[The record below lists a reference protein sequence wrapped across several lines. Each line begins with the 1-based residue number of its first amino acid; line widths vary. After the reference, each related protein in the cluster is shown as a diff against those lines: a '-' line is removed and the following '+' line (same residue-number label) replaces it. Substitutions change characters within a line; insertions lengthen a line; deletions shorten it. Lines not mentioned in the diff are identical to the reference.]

1 MPGIKGTLS
10 GFGKGKPVSFPEF
23 LRELLAFSPLMASLP
38 LWVYSLIAILGL
50 LFLFVFPF
58 AGMAVYVE
66 RKIAGDIQSRIGP
79 NVVGPY
85 GILQWIADALKL
97 LVKEDIIPAN
107 ADRKLFIFAPMIIF
121 ISGAA
126 TFAVI
131 PFAENLIIADL
142 NIGIFYLIAI
152 SSMVTLGII
161 IGGWASNNKWSL
173 LGGLR
178 AAAQIVSYEIP
189 VALCILTAV
198 LVTGTL
204 DMTQIV
210 KNQSPYAWNIFHNPF
225 MTIAGFVYFISALA
239 EVNRTPF
246 DIPEAESELVS
257 GYNTEYSGM
266 RFAIFF
272 LVEYAECFVICAVA
286 TTLFFGGWHL
296 PLIDISGLSPAFR
309 IPIEVVVFM
318 SKAILLLLVIM
329 WIRWTLPRYRVDQ
342 LMKLCWEVLVPF
354 AFAAL
359 FGTALWMVIFQ
370 GKGIPEMIW
379 KLLKQVVG

>member
-1 MPGIKGTLS
+1 MLQDIFQYWPVLQTFPFWVWSTLS
-10 GFGKGKPVSFPEF
+10 V
-23 LRELLAFSPLMASLP
+23 LA
-38 LWVYSLIAILGL
+38 L

-58 AGMAVYVE
+58 AGVAVYVE
-66 RKIAGDIQSRIGP
+66 RKIAGDIQARIGP

-97 LVKEDIIPAN
+97 LLKEDIIPKK

-121 ISGAA
+121 MSGAA
-126 TFAVI
+126 SFAVI
-131 PFAENLIIADL
+131 PFSENLILANL

-152 SSMVTLGII
+152 TSLVSMGVII
-161 IGGWASNNKWSL
+161 SGWASNNKWSL

-178 AAAQIVSYEIP
+178 AAAQVVSFEIP
-189 VALCILTAV
+189 VALSLMTAALALGSLNMV
-198 LVTGTL
+198 DLVNAQAG
-204 DMTQIV
+204 M
-210 KNQSPYAWNIFHNPF
+210 KWGIFHNPF
-225 MTIAGFVYFISALA
+225 MLILAFVYYISALA

-272 LVEYAECFVICAVA
+272 LIEYADAFVICAVS
-286 TTLFFGGWHL
+286 TTIFLGGWHL
-296 PLIDISGLSPAFR
+296 PFLNYAH
-309 IPIEVVVFM
+309 IPPFLHIPLQVTIFM
-318 SKAILLLLVIM
+318 TKACFLLVVMM

-354 AFAAL
+354 AFICL
-359 FGTALWMVIFQ
+359 LGTALWMVLFQ
-370 GKGIPEMIW
+370 GKGFIE
-379 KLLKQVVG
+379 LLGGLF

>member
-1 MPGIKGTLS
+1 MSL
-10 GFGKGKPVSFPEF
+10 PEF
-23 LRELLAFSPLMASLP
+23 LREILAFSPWLSSIP
-38 LWVYSLIAILGL
+38 LWVYSLVSILGL

-58 AGMAVYVE
+58 AGIAVYIE

-85 GILQWIADALKL
+85 GIFQWIADALKL
-97 LVKEDIIPAN
+97 LVKEDIIPAR
-107 ADRKLFIFAPMIIF
+107 ADKTLFIFSPMIIF

-126 TFAVI
+126 AFAVI
-131 PFAENLIIADL
+131 PFAENIIIANL

-152 SSMVTLGII
+152 SSMITLGII

-204 DMTQIV
+204 DMSQIV
-210 KNQSPYAWNIFHNPF
+210 KNQSPTMWNIFHNPF
-225 MTIAGFVYFISALA
+225 MTLAGFVYFISALA

-272 LVEYAECFVICAVA
+272 LIEYADCFIICAVA

-296 PLIDISGLSPAFR
+296 PFIDISGLSLSLR
-309 IPIEVVVFM
+309 IPLQVMVFM

-354 AFAAL
+354 AFVAL
-359 FGTALWMVIFQ
+359 LGTALWMVLFN
-370 GKGIPEMIW
+370 GKGIPEMLYQ
-379 KLLKQVVG
+379 LLKQLLTG